1 MDSNDTKSIFSKGS
15 SESVIPSPKKPCPG
29 ASSLRVVNAAPAK
42 AIPESVASPTTPSP
56 STVFETPEFDNDNIS
71 APPAQ
76 RKSSLNARNNVKR
89 ALHQENSDNE
99 RLSDARGDRNAK
111 KKRKTHEVEKIPIG
125 YHCKE
130 PRVRIFAL
138 EKSNG
143 ELHIYATGK
152 DVFDPAVKRKWGDLV
167 PRNNIVH
174 IEKVI
179 LDKKIFSDFGEIE
192 GWNNVKK
199 LQLIKKYLASK
210 KDGTSMKDL
219 DSSLANPALKY
230 FCDPP
235 YLHVGYFKND
245 KELVDKVKPLPVQ
258 AQVVYV
264 GKVGALKFRVLDA
277 DGTCNSLST
286 LCYLSSLMKR
296 CLNSKFHLS
305 KQY

>member
-1 MDSNDTKSIFSKGS
+1 MDSNDTKPIFSKGS
-15 SESVIPSPKKPCPG
+15 SESVNPSPKKPGPST
-29 ASSLRVVNAAPAK
+29 SSLRVVNAIPAK
-42 AIPESVASPTTPSP
+42 AILESVTSPTTPSP
-56 STVFETPEFDNDNIS
+56 FTVFETPEFDDDNIS
-71 APPAQ
+71 APPAE
-76 RKSSLNARNNVKR
+76 RKSSLNARNNIKR
-89 ALHQENSDNE
+89 ALHQENSGNE
-99 RLSDARGDRNAK
+99 RLSDARGDRKTK

-152 DVFDPAVKRKWGDLV
+152 DVFDPVVKRKWGDLV
-167 PRNNIVH
+167 PRNNMVH

-179 LDKKIFSDFGEIE
+179 LDEKIFSDFGEIE
-192 GWNNVKK
+192 GWNKAKK
-199 LQLIKKYLASK
+199 LQQIKKYLASK

-219 DSSLANPALKY
+219 DSSLANPAPKY
-230 FCDPP
+230 CCDPP

-258 AQVVYV
+258 AQVIYV

-277 DGTCNSLST
+277 DGTYNSLST
-286 LCYLSSLMKR
+286 LSYLKSLTKR

>member
-1 MDSNDTKSIFSKGS
+1 MDSNDTKSMFSKGS
-15 SESVIPSPKKPCPG
+15 FESVTPSPKKPGPG
-29 ASSLRVVNAAPAK
+29 ASSLCVVDSAPAK
-42 AIPESVASPTTPSP
+42 AIPESVASPTAPSP
-56 STVFETPEFDNDNIS
+56 FTVFETPEFDDDNIS
-71 APPAQ
+71 APPAE
-76 RKSSLNARNNVKR
+76 RKSSLNARNNIKR

-99 RLSDARGDRNAK
+99 RLSDARGDRNTK
-111 KKRKTHEVEKIPIG
+111 KKRKTHEVEKILIG
-125 YHCKE
+125 HHCKE
-130 PRVRIFAL
+130 PRVHIFAL

-152 DVFDPAVKRKWGDLV
+152 DVFDPIVQRKWGDLV

-192 GWNNVKK
+192 GWSKVKK

-210 KDGTSMKDL
+210 KGTSMKHL

-230 FCDPP
+230 SCDPP

-245 KELVDKVKPLPVQ
+245 KELIDKVKPLPVQ

-286 LCYLSSLMKR
+286 LSYLSSLMKR
-296 CLNSKFHLS
+296 CLTSK
-305 KQY
+305 